1 MQTFNK
7 AENHSGN
14 DVISKCSF
22 DMLFMRSEI
31 YSTFPA
37 KKQYFVYFSGI
48 TIYNKM
54 FITVSR
60 VKMSFIKCF
69 GDFNCIN
76 S

>member
-7 AENHSGN
+7 TENNSGN
-14 DVISKCSF
+14 DGISKCSF

-31 YSTFPA
+31 YSTFPT

-48 TIYNKM
+48 TIQNKM

-60 VKMSFIKCF
+60 VEMSFMKCF
-69 GDFNCIN
+69 GEFKCIN